1 MLGNLL
7 MGLVLATIHF
17 LQGPD
22 GEAIVAEFERE
33 WEGQIVAAASGEQAP
48 IQVQRSQPQSAAQ
61 PQPQYR
67 RRGKEPS
74 TVGMQ
79 DGT

>member
-33 WEGQIVAAASGEQAP
+33 WEEQMLAAAGGEQAP
-48 IQVQRSQPQSAAQ
+48 VQAQRSPLQAPTQ